1 MNKWKVRF
9 KKLMDKEWHYCEKPF
24 DSQKSAEFF
33 AATIQITSPNFEAVA
48 VEEESCQNSE
58 K

>member
-9 KKLMDKEWHYCEKPF
+9 KKLMDKEWHYCDKPF
-24 DSQKSAEFF
+24 ETQKAAEFF

-48 VEEESCQNSE
+48 VEEDNA
-58 K
+58 